1 MGREGGE
8 GGDRGDGPE
17 RDRPA
22 EAPTP
27 TGRRPALTERQRRE
41 AREARR
47 KRAKRSP
54 VRRRKER
61 ARGNPLVAGIRA
73 TGRELARTAS
83 FLGDA
88 ALAGLA
94 SLAPLGSAL
103 ANGLRKV
110 GAALG
115 VVARAT
121 FRALRIAAGAIGAVI
136 EAADRFLTPLR
147 AIVFVALGSA
157 ILLCFSQ
164 FIDYRA
170 VEIGQPGY
178 ADVLDVV
185 SAPRTDGRTPIDEH
199 SFLLVVAAILALAGT
214 IAAAGGRRSGGIAVT
229 AAGLLSVV
237 VGLLVDLPAGT
248 DASEIAAAYSG
259 AEAVLLAG
267 FWLQLSAGLGLIVC
281 GALLVASPGAG
292 RARRTGTRR
301 RRTVATEGAG

>member
-1 MGREGGE
+1 V
-8 GGDRGDGPE
+8 
-17 RDRPA
+17 
-22 EAPTP
+22 
-27 TGRRPALTERQRRE
+27 LTERQRRE
-41 AREARR
+41 AREVRR

-54 VRRRKER
+54 ARKRRER
-61 ARGNPLVAGIRA
+61 PRGNPLVAGIRA

-88 ALAGLA
+88 TLAGLA
-94 SLAPLGSAL
+94 ALAPLGSAI
-103 ANGLRKV
+103 ADGLRKI

-115 VVARAT
+115 VVARET
-121 FRALRIAAGAIGAVI
+121 LRALRSAARTIGAVI
-136 EAADRFLTPLR
+136 ESADRFLTPLR
-147 AIVFVALGSA
+147 AIVFVAFGSA
-157 ILLCFSQ
+157 VLLGFSQ

-185 SAPRTDGRTPIDEH
+185 SAPRADGRTPIDEH

-214 IAAAGGRRSGGIAVT
+214 VAAARGRRLGGIAVT

-281 GALLVASPGAG
+281 GALLAASPGAS
-292 RARRTGTRR
+292 RTRGTTARR
-301 RRTVATEGAG
+301 RRTVAAEGAG